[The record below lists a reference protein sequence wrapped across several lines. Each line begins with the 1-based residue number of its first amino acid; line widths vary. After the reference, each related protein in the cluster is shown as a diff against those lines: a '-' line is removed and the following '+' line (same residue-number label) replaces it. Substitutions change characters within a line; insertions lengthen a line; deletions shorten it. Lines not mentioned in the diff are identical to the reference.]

1 MNKELDHF
9 LNVQIPTKGYHA
21 QNGQV
26 EVFDE
31 KDLSFSCICSKE
43 HRVKNSIAIIDF
55 PFENKALYVCP
66 VNKNLLNLV
75 KAKGWFS
82 IKSLKTI
89 ASYKA
94 QDENERLD
102 ILGKLELR
110 KKRG

>member
-1 MNKELDHF
+1 MDRELDRF
-9 LNVQIPTKGYHA
+9 LNVHIPSKGYHA

-31 KDLSFSCICSKE
+31 KDLSFSCICGNE
-43 HRVKNSIAIIDF
+43 HKVKQSTAIIDF
-55 PFENKALYVCP
+55 PIENKAIYLCP
-66 VNKNLLNLV
+66 ENGNLLNLV

-94 QDENERLD
+94 QNENERLD
-102 ILGKLELR
+102 ILGKLESR